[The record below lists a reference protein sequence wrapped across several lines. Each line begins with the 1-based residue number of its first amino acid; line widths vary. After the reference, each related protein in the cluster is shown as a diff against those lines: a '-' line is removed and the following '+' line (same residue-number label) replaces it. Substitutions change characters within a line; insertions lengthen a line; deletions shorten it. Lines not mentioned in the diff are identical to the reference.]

1 MKYLPALLSLLLI
14 GTTDAD
20 TERNTV
26 TCVMDLIKSYY
37 VNFYMDFIKTCVDLG
52 SKTAGN
58 LFYTDL
64 NSEFSSFEENLRN
77 LTESTVLTR
86 EECSKK
92 GWLMR
97 NICQLN
103 ENKNFLLRVNLA
115 HARFLRRVAT
125 KFFELPGSLSA
136 LVFKFISLQI
146 RMFHVHAREAV
157 ACLRRTSVRNVHCR
171 LLAEH
176 QGYQ

>member
-77 LTESTVLTR
+77 FKTEQVVKGENASGRPNQIQRSRASFYVLCKPRGSIFRAGARTFSRAAVKRVEDSEAASRMVLTAPAA
-86 EECSKK
+86 SS
-92 GWLMR
+92 
-97 NICQLN
+97 
-103 ENKNFLLRVNLA
+103 
-115 HARFLRRVAT
+115 
-125 KFFELPGSLSA
+125 SL
-136 LVFKFISLQI
+136 FIKCETLILFQKT
-146 RMFHVHAREAV
+146 
-157 ACLRRTSVRNVHCR
+157 L
-171 LLAEH
+171 
-176 QGYQ
+176 